1 MNTSHYGQQSKHRE
15 RKIKRLQQ
23 RSETDG
29 RGRGADLSQ
38 SWGGGVTSSQNRE
51 EPSRLLS
58 CDLHVSRTVPPAVP
72 AIVFLSGGQS
82 EEEATKNLNAMNQ
95 LKTKKPWS
103 LSFSFGRALQQSTL
117 KTWAGKEENVKAAQ
131 EALYVRCKANSEA
144 TLGTYKGDAKLGDG
158 AAESLHVKDYKY

>member
-58 CDLHVSRTVPPAVP
+58 CDLHVSVWR
-72 AIVFLSGGQS
+72 
-82 EEEATKNLNAMNQ
+82 KM
-95 LKTKKPWS
+95 
-103 LSFSFGRALQQSTL
+103 FSDRDL
-117 KTWAGKEENVKAAQ
+117 E
-131 EALYVRCKANSEA
+131 
-144 TLGTYKGDAKLGDG
+144 KL
-158 AAESLHVKDYKY
+158 EIRERERERR